1 MRGTLRTLGILL
13 GVPLLIYL
21 LLSYIAT
28 NGHPYFEH
36 TAHSPSREVSKERM
50 VYIEDQLG
58 LFVTNTIPDSDSVKF
73 DLWLDKRTVT
83 RVFGYPGIALGQKEY
98 PDFCVLNIAKLGHRT
113 DLIVELEG
121 RNEQYRIA
129 GIHWFILP
137 RQQQVA
143 RMHVLANQGHGNQR
157 LLGTITCTWL

>member
-13 GVPLLIYL
+13 GVPLLGYL
-21 LLSYIAT
+21 LLSYFAT

-36 TAHSPSREVSKERM
+36 TAYSPSREESKERR

-58 LFVTNTIPDSDSVKF
+58 LSITNTIPESDSVKF

-98 PDFCVLNIAKLGHRT
+98 GDFCVLNMANLGHRT
-113 DLIVELEG
+113 DLVVELEG
-121 RNEQYRIA
+121 RNEQYLIA

-137 RQQQVA
+137 RQQQGA
-143 RMHVLANQGHGNQR
+143 RMRVWANNQR
-157 LLGTITCTWL
+157 ELGTITCTWRR